1 MGRGV
6 KSVSKK
12 MPTDLCLLQ
21 LWSSSWSAQRRDGS
35 TTPLFHEKSCGLVH
49 SATNI
54 MMFFMNLLYL
64 QNRFFWAIFCFIC
77 SFSISYSKRKQ
88 NNWDLGFSGLTSLFY
103 YFFPL
108 HLCGVILLKAQKFY
122 GQHCGKF
129 IFSFGIINNLVRRRA

>member
-12 MPTDLCLLQ
+12 KPTDLCLLQ

-64 QNRFFWAIFCFIC
+64 QNRFFWAIFCFIF
-77 SFSISYSKRKQ
+77 SFSISYSKPKQ
-88 NNWDLGFSGLTSLFY
+88 NNWDLAFSGLTSLFY
-103 YFFPL
+103 YFFPPSPMWYDIIESPE
-108 HLCGVILLKAQKFY
+108 ILWTALWKIYIQFWD
-122 GQHCGKF
+122 
-129 IFSFGIINNLVRRRA
+129 N